1 MTGKKQRIQMR
12 TALFNGVQR
21 AVIKVGTGVLTGEK
35 GLNLRVIGA
44 LARQISWLMSKDC
57 EVILVSSGAI
67 GSGIKKVGLK
77 EKPTR
82 IPEKQATAAVGQ
94 PSLIQAYERAFSRHK
109 KQVGQILLTRDD
121 LCNRKRY
128 LNARN
133 TLNVLLDWGI
143 LPIINENDTVVVDEL
158 KFGDNDNLS
167 AMITHLMDAQVLI
180 SLTDTDG
187 LFDKDPRDHDD
198 AALLPLVA
206 KINRSLE
213 LAARHS
219 PGDLGTGGMLSKIET
234 AKKVTKSGIPMI
246 IANGLKSNILKDL
259 FQGKDIGTLFVP
271 QPEKMTCRK
280 CWIAFTLKEKG
291 VIKVDRGA
299 VKAICNQGKSL
310 LPIGITDVE
319 GDFRKGAM
327 VNCVDPDGI
336 PFAKGLVNYKATD
349 IRKLAGLRTSE
360 IEKCLGYKSYD
371 EIIHRDNLVMTM
383 DEMEALTCQ

>member
-1 MTGKKQRIQMR
+1 MKGKKQRIQMR
-12 TALFNGVQR
+12 KELFRGVQR
-21 AVIKVGTGVLTGEK
+21 AVIKVGTGVLTAEK

-44 LARQISWLMSKDC
+44 LARQISWLMSKDY

-77 EKPTR
+77 DKPAR

-94 PSLIQAYERAFSRHK
+94 PSLIQAYERAFHRHK
-109 KQVGQILLTRDD
+109 IQVGQILLTRDD

-133 TLNVLLDWGI
+133 TLNVLLEWGI
-143 LPIINENDTVVVDEL
+143 LPVINENDTVVVDEL

-187 LFDKDPRDHDD
+187 LFDKDPRVHDD

-206 KINRSLE
+206 KINRTLE
-213 LAARHS
+213 LAAHHS
-219 PGDLGTGGMLSKIET
+219 PGALGTGGMLSKIET
-234 AKKVTKSGIPMI
+234 ARKVTKSGIPMI
-246 IANGLKSNILKDL
+246 IANGLKANILKNL
-259 FQGKDIGTLFVP
+259 FQGKDLGTLFVP

-299 VKAICNQGKSL
+299 AKAISKQGKSL
-310 LPIGITDVE
+310 LPIGITGVE

-327 VNCVDPDGI
+327 VNCVDPDGLS
-336 PFAKGLVNYKATD
+336 FAKGLVNYKAAD
-349 IRKLAGLRTSE
+349 IRKLAGLKTSE

-371 EIIHRDNLVMTM
+371 EIIHRDNLVMIT